1 MLTGAIAA
9 AVTPLADGGG
19 DLDEDAIGPLTRF
32 LAQGGIDGVL
42 SCGTTGEGSCLGAR
56 TPSVAERFVQAPR
69 RFQVA
74 ITPGPVDVG
83 HGRAGDAREGGRADP
98 WR

>member
-32 LAQGGIDGVL
+32 LAERAIDGVL
-42 SCGTTGEGSCLGAR
+42 ACGTTGEGILLSVPER
-56 TPSVAERFVQAPR
+56 RRVAERFVEAR
-69 RFQVA
+69 REPSRRRTRSNWRRTRRRSGP
-74 ITPGPVDVG
+74 TPWP
-83 HGRAGDAREGGRADP
+83 
-98 WR
+98 